1 MGSQPSDNKMRGV
14 TLLLLLPFYSTQSK
28 TKSLTETDDAY
39 ILDVDLD
46 DKKAAANTQT
56 RVLGTG
62 NPLVDGAVV
71 GIGVGVIGSLLVGSF
86 LDHQKKQKCVY
97 RYKRDPANP
106 ASTRFLPG
114 KCPPYHNGY
123 QPSNNGYQPPQ
134 VNGYQPPQSNG
145 YRPPQTNG
153 YQSPQNNGYRPPQNN
168 GYRPPQTSGYRPPQ
182 NNGYQPAQINGY
194 QPIGYTN
201 GRQNVQGGVSFG
213 QTTADKAT
221 PAPFNFGVG
230 K

>member
-123 QPSNNGYQPPQ
+123 QPPQ

-145 YRPPQTNG
+145 YRPPQ
-153 YQSPQNNGYRPPQNN
+153 NN
-168 GYRPPQTSGYRPPQ
+168 GYRPPQTGYQPAQINGYRPPQ
-182 NNGYQPAQINGY
+182 TNGYQPAQINGY

>member
-123 QPSNNGYQPPQ
+123 QP
-134 VNGYQPPQSNG
+134 PQS
-145 YRPPQTNG
+145 
-153 YQSPQNNGYRPPQNN
+153 NGYRPPQNN
-168 GYRPPQTSGYRPPQ
+168 GYRPPQT
-182 NNGYQPAQINGY
+182 GYQPAQINGY
-194 QPIGYTN
+194 
-201 GRQNVQGGVSFG
+201 
-213 QTTADKAT
+213 
-221 PAPFNFGVG
+221 
-230 K
+230 

>member
-1 MGSQPSDNKMRGV
+1 MGSQPSDNKMRGI

-123 QPSNNGYQPPQ
+123 QP
-134 VNGYQPPQSNG
+134 PQSNG
-145 YRPPQTNG
+145 YRPPQT
-153 YQSPQNNGYRPPQNN
+153 S
-168 GYRPPQTSGYRPPQ
+168 
-182 NNGYQPAQINGY
+182 GYQPAQINGY

-221 PAPFNFGVG
+221 PAPFN
-230 K
+230 

>member
-106 ASTRFLPG
+106 ASTRFLSG

-145 YRPPQTNG
+145 YRPPQ
-153 YQSPQNNGYRPPQNN
+153 NNGYRPPQTGYQPAQNN
-168 GYRPPQTSGYRPPQ
+168 GYRPPQTS
-182 NNGYQPAQINGY
+182 GYQPAQINGY

>member
-28 TKSLTETDDAY
+28 TKSLIETDDAY

-134 VNGYQPPQSNG
+134 VNGYQTPKSNGYRPPQNNGYRPPQTGYQPAQING

-153 YQSPQNNGYRPPQNN
+153 YQSPQNNGYRP
-168 GYRPPQTSGYRPPQ
+168 
-182 NNGYQPAQINGY
+182 
-194 QPIGYTN
+194 IGYTN
-201 GRQNVQGGVSFG
+201 GRQNIQGGVSFG